1 MQLSDLLRYIPDS
14 ELEFLAAETKVDH
27 QVKKLSGITIFKLIL
42 FSMLHTN
49 SISLRVMEEFVHH
62 ASFQTLSGFKE
73 KTRFNSIRDRIVTM
87 NANFFEQI
95 FLRLFDVF
103 NKELSEQKAIVK
115 VDTTS
120 VSISAKLVEW
130 SLRSGGSNPKL
141 RHLKLGIGLKG
152 SLPCHVKIFTAKE
165 ATSDDVA
172 IPETVLSSLNINQSI
187 ITFDR
192 GVQSRNALTKLSE
205 EKFIYV
211 GRLNITNNYQLV
223 SKSKVKRAASHDSVV
238 IKEDIVCKLMNRKK
252 QWSDE
257 NFRIVKAEIKESNES
272 IWFITNNKE
281 LSALEIAA
289 IYKQRWEIEVFIKF
303 LKQHLNL
310 NHLVSRTENG
320 LKVMIYMTMILAM
333 LIIVFKRKNKIASY
347 KIAKLRFEVQLDN
360 LLMKEIVILCGGNP
374 ERASHLWNSS

>member
-1 MQLSDLLRYIPDS
+1 MQLSDLLRFIPDS
-14 ELEFLAAETKVDH
+14 ELEFLAAETNVDH

-42 FSMLHTN
+42 FSMLHAN
-49 SISLRVMEEFVHH
+49 RVSLRVMEEFVYH

-73 KTRFNSIRDRIVTM
+73 STRFNSIRDRIVTM
-87 NANFFEQI
+87 NADFFEQI
-95 FLRLFDVF
+95 FLRLFEVF
-103 NKELSEQKAIVK
+103 NKELSEHKAIVK

-120 VSISAKLVEW
+120 VAISAKLVEW

-141 RHLKLGIGLKG
+141 RHMKLGIGLKG

-165 ATSDDVA
+165 ATSDDIA

-192 GVQSRNALTKLSE
+192 GVQSRKALAKFSDE
-205 EKFIYV
+205 GFIYV
-211 GRLNITNNYQLV
+211 GRLNKTNNYQLV
-223 SKSKVKRAASHDSVV
+223 SKSKVKRATSRDSVI
-238 IKEDIVCKLMNRKK
+238 IKEDIVCKLMSRGKK
-252 QWSDE
+252 WSDE
-257 NFRIVKAEIKESNES
+257 NFRIVKAEIKESKEP

-281 LSALEIAA
+281 LSALEVAA

-320 LKVMIYMTMILAM
+320 MKVMIYMTMILAM
-333 LIIVFKRKNKIASY
+333 LIIVFKKRNKIASY
-347 KIAKLRFEVQLDN
+347 KIAKLRFELQLDN

-374 ERASHLWNSS
+374 EKASHLWNSS